1 MATEEKNKNVKQQ
14 KKQTKGE
21 KKPVEKRPS
30 SSRRRAVPIW
40 LRIVLVLVLS
50 VVALVVG
57 LMIGYGVIGDGNP
70 LDALNWSTWQ
80 HIIDIMNGN

>member
-1 MATEEKNKNVKQQ
+1 MATEEKNKNVKQK

-21 KKPVEKRPS
+21 KKPVEKRPG

-80 HIIDIMNGN
+80 HIIDIMTGN